1 MSVSIIGQQHLESLP
16 SVAVM
21 LGPGTPS
28 WLWAACVLSGAAAEQ
43 LLEGPGPSCGD
54 SEVQALRE
62 EEEELT
68 SCGCV
73 LSEVV
78 GTTERSE
85 DGSAYIKTR
94 IQM

>member
-1 MSVSIIGQQHLESLP
+1 
-16 SVAVM
+16 M

-85 DGSAYIKTR
+85 DGSAYIKTH

>member
-1 MSVSIIGQQHLESLP
+1 M
-16 SVAVM
+16 
-21 LGPGTPS
+21 
-28 WLWAACVLSGAAAEQ
+28 LSGAAAEQ

-54 SEVQALRE
+54 SEVQALWE

-68 SCGCV
+68 GCGCV

-85 DGSAYIKTR
+85 DGSTQTNPNSKTSDWKIHCLYVDIR
-94 IQM
+94 IFQITIT

>member
-1 MSVSIIGQQHLESLP
+1 
-16 SVAVM
+16 
-21 LGPGTPS
+21 
-28 WLWAACVLSGAAAEQ
+28 VLSGAAARQ

-54 SEVQALRE
+54 SEVQALWE

-73 LSEVV
+73 LLEVV

-85 DGSAYIKTR
+85 DGTAQKYTFFISVIDISLFVYFPYFYF
-94 IQM
+94 

>member
-1 MSVSIIGQQHLESLP
+1 MSLSIIRYQRLDSLP
-16 SVAVM
+16 SLAVVLVV
-21 LGPGTPS
+21 LGPGTPP
-28 WLWAACVLSGAAAEQ
+28 WLWAASVLSGAAAEQ

-54 SEVQALRE
+54 CEVQALW

-73 LSEVV
+73 LLEVV

-85 DGSAYIKTR
+85 DGKA
-94 IQM
+94 